1 MTNAFN
7 EAVPLLHVQVKRK
20 LGWRLSIVAS
30 TFALISALSFIT
42 AYAILKFK
50 TEKDHDNLTYEEKEW
65 NNFVESKKKCTFY
78 NAFGP
83 KIEWKNQIKYKKER
97 ISGSNWVL
105 PIIFCSLACG
115 LGAVAN
121 FYPKIDMYREAKG
134 AFGRTLD
141 KILTQADWSTPIGRG
156 PSRLCSDWLIS

>member
-1 MTNAFN
+1 MINTLLVDEVTNAFN

-65 NNFVESKKKCTFY
+65 NNFVESKKKLHFLQRFRTKDRMEK
-78 NAFGP
+78 P
-83 KIEWKNQIKYKKER
+83 NQVQEGENQRIK
-97 ISGSNWVL
+97 
-105 PIIFCSLACG
+105 
-115 LGAVAN
+115 LGVTDN
-121 FYPKIDMYREAKG
+121 
-134 AFGRTLD
+134 
-141 KILTQADWSTPIGRG
+141 ILL
-156 PSRLCSDWLIS
+156 SRLWTGGGG